1 VTIVSPKLH
10 PILRPDFRI
19 STESYPSL
27 YYLYPPMIS
36 RNTIDLIY
44 QAAIIEDVVGEFVAL
59 KKSGKSYKGLSPFS
73 SERTP
78 SFYVVPSKGIYKD
91 FSSGKGGNVID
102 FLMQH
107 QKLTYPEALRWLAQ
121 RYQIPIE
128 EEEESDVQKQEKT
141 EREQLSR
148 VVEFANNWFQEQLHE
163 TESGQAIGLSYFQER
178 GFRPDTL
185 KTWQLGYAPA
195 GWDHLK
201 KAAEEAGHN
210 LALLVKAG
218 LLKQKEVE
226 ENTDPEA
233 EKKEG
238 RIYDAFRDRVM
249 FTIHSESGKVIAFAG
264 RTLQADL
271 KGAKYINSPE
281 SELFHKSDVLYGLHL
296 AKNTIIKEDVCYLVE
311 GYTDVISL
319 YQAGITNVVASCG
332 TSLTEGHIKKIIRY
346 TKNITVLFDGDAAG
360 IKASLRSIEMILKQG
375 MNVRVV
381 LFPDGDDPDSYARK
395 NDQGT
400 IEHFLKTQAVDFV
413 RFKTQLLLEEAG
425 KDPLKRAELIKDI
438 VQTIAIIPDVIQR
451 EVYLQECSHLLNVSQ
466 ESLIHQLNQ
475 SLKKQKF
482 TPAERQDFPQEQPLP
497 EAGEDPVVVQEP
509 FPTLHIEKE
518 ILRLLLTYG
527 DYSIEL
533 SVDQEDGNIEQYTGS
548 VAELIVTSLEKD
560 QLQLEDETLR
570 KIYFDY
576 VQFLDDL
583 VYPELKHFTFH
594 EDRAVSQSTTDLIAS
609 PHELSKR
616 WEDSYQIYTASEET
630 FLKKACLDVIHRLK
644 LVKVKK
650 LLHETTQK
658 IESLPSE
665 EEEKIFALM
674 QDKAQLEKIK
684 MQLAQYFGTVIL

>member
-1 VTIVSPKLH
+1 
-10 PILRPDFRI
+10 
-19 STESYPSL
+19 
-27 YYLYPPMIS
+27 MIS

-128 EEEESDVQKQEKT
+128 EEEESEVQKQEKT

-163 TESGQAIGLSYFQER
+163 TETGQAIGLSYFQER

-195 GWDHLK
+195 GWDNLK
-201 KAAEEAGHN
+201 KAAETAGHN

-218 LLKQKEVE
+218 LLKQKDVE

-332 TSLTEGHIKKIIRY
+332 TSLTEGHIKKIVRY

-381 LFPDGDDPDSYARK
+381 LFPDGDDPD
-395 NDQGT
+395 
-400 IEHFLKTQAVDFV
+400 
-413 RFKTQLLLEEAG
+413 
-425 KDPLKRAELIKDI
+425 
-438 VQTIAIIPDVIQR
+438 
-451 EVYLQECSHLLNVSQ
+451 
-466 ESLIHQLNQ
+466 
-475 SLKKQKF
+475 
-482 TPAERQDFPQEQPLP
+482 
-497 EAGEDPVVVQEP
+497 
-509 FPTLHIEKE
+509 
-518 ILRLLLTYG
+518 
-527 DYSIEL
+527 
-533 SVDQEDGNIEQYTGS
+533 
-548 VAELIVTSLEKD
+548 
-560 QLQLEDETLR
+560 
-570 KIYFDY
+570 
-576 VQFLDDL
+576 
-583 VYPELKHFTFH
+583 
-594 EDRAVSQSTTDLIAS
+594 
-609 PHELSKR
+609 
-616 WEDSYQIYTASEET
+616 
-630 FLKKACLDVIHRLK
+630 
-644 LVKVKK
+644 
-650 LLHETTQK
+650 
-658 IESLPSE
+658 
-665 EEEKIFALM
+665 
-674 QDKAQLEKIK
+674 
-684 MQLAQYFGTVIL
+684 

>member
-1 VTIVSPKLH
+1 
-10 PILRPDFRI
+10 
-19 STESYPSL
+19 
-27 YYLYPPMIS
+27 MIS

-128 EEEESDVQKQEKT
+128 EEEESEVQKQEKT

-163 TESGQAIGLSYFQER
+163 TDTGKAIGLSYFQER

-185 KTWQLGYAPA
+185 NTWQLGYAPA

-201 KAAEEAGHN
+201 KAAETAGHN

-218 LLKQKEVE
+218 LLKQKDVE

-238 RIYDAFRDRVM
+238 RMYDAFRDRVM

-319 YQAGITNVVASCG
+319 YQTGITNVVASCG
-332 TSLTEGHIKKIIRY
+332 TSLTEGHIKKIVRY

-381 LFPDGDDPDSYARK
+381 LFPDGDDPDSFARK
-395 NDQGT
+395 NDQDT
-400 IEHFLKTQAVDFV
+400 IEHFLKSNAVDFV

-438 VQTIAIIPDVIQR
+438 VNTISIIPDVIQR
-451 EVYLQECSHLLNVSQ
+451 EVYLQECSQLLNVTQ
-466 ESLIHQLNQ
+466 ESLIFQLNQ
-475 SLKKQKF
+475 NLKKQKF
-482 TPAERQDFPQEQPLP
+482 TPAERQNFPEDKP
-497 EAGEDPVVVQEP
+497 EEFTPDAAETAGDP
-509 FPTLHIEKE
+509 FSTLLIEKE

-527 DYSIEL
+527 DYSVEL
-533 SVDQEDGNIEQYTGS
+533 SHEGENGEQENYTGS

-560 QLQLEDETLR
+560 QLHIEDEILK
-570 KIYFDY
+570 KIYHDY
-576 VQFLDDL
+576 VTFLDDL

-594 EDRAVSQSTTDLIAS
+594 EDRGISQSTTDLITT
-609 PHELSKR
+609 PYELSTR
-616 WEDSYQIYTASEET
+616 WEEHQIYTASEES
-630 FLKKACLDVIHRLK
+630 FIKKSCLDVIHRLK

-650 LLHETTQK
+650 LLHETTLK
-658 IESLPSE
+658 IEQLEKE
-665 EEEKIFALM
+665 EEEQVFALM
-674 QDKAQLEKIK
+674 QDKTQLEKIK
-684 MQLAQYFGTVIL
+684 IQLAQYFGTVIL

>member
-1 VTIVSPKLH
+1 
-10 PILRPDFRI
+10 
-19 STESYPSL
+19 
-27 YYLYPPMIS
+27 MIS
-36 RNTIDLIY
+36 RSTIDLIY

-91 FSSGKGGNVID
+91 FSSGKGGNVVD

-128 EEEESDVQKQEKT
+128 EEEESDTQKQEKT

-148 VVEFANNWFQEQLHE
+148 VVEFANNWFQKQLHE
-163 TESGQAIGLSYFQER
+163 TDTGQAIGLSYFQER
-178 GFRPDTL
+178 GFRPETMN
-185 KTWQLGYAPA
+185 TWQLGYAPA

-210 LALLVKAG
+210 LDLFVKAG

-332 TSLTEGHIKKIIRY
+332 TSLTEGHIKKIVRY

-360 IKASLRSIEMILKQG
+360 IKASIRSIEMILKQG

-381 LFPDGDDPDSYARK
+381 LFPDGDDPDSFARK
-395 NDQGT
+395 NDQDT
-400 IEHFLKTQAVDFV
+400 IEQFLKTNAVDFV

-438 VQTIAIIPDVIQR
+438 VQTISIIPDVIQR
-451 EVYLQECSHLLNVSQ
+451 EVYLQECSHLLNVTQ
-466 ESLIHQLNQ
+466 ESLVYQLNQ
-475 SLKKQKF
+475 SLKKQRF
-482 TPAERQDFPQEQPLP
+482 SPAEKQYLPEEPPQEVSPIEAETVQPFSTII
-497 EAGEDPVVVQEP
+497 Q
-509 FPTLHIEKE
+509 EKE
-518 ILRLLLTYG
+518 IIRLLFSFG
-527 DYSIEL
+527 DYPIEW
-533 SVDQEDGNIEQYTGS
+533 VVEQNPEDPEHPITQTIAA
-548 VAELIVTSLEKD
+548 AELIIAALEKD
-560 QLQLEDETLR
+560 NMQLENQLLHDIYQEYIRFIDEMN
-570 KIYFDY
+570 
-576 VQFLDDL
+576 
-583 VYPELKHFTFH
+583 YPDIKHFTYH
-594 EDRAVSQSTTDLIAS
+594 DDSSIRQMVTDLITI
-609 PHELSKR
+609 PNELSKN
-616 WEDSYQIYTASEET
+616 WEAHNIFTET
-630 FLKKACLDVIHRLK
+630 EDRNLTKACLDAVNRLK
-644 LVKVKK
+644 LIKVKK
-650 LLHETTQK
+650 LLHETTQN
-658 IESLPSE
+658 IESLGDNHDS
-665 EEEKIFALM
+665 IFPLLE
-674 QDKAQLEKIK
+674 DKMQLEKIK

>member
-1 VTIVSPKLH
+1 M
-10 PILRPDFRI
+10 LRFFKSQFRI
-19 STESYPSL
+19 STESNPSL
-27 YYLYPPMIS
+27 YYLYRPMIS

-128 EEEESDVQKQEKT
+128 EEEESDTQKQEKT

-148 VVEFANNWFQEQLHE
+148 VVEFANNWFQHQLHE
-163 TESGQAIGLSYFQER
+163 TENGQAIGLSYFQER
-178 GFRPDTL
+178 GFRPETMA
-185 KTWQLGYAPA
+185 TWQLGYAPA

-210 LALLVKAG
+210 LALFVKAG
-218 LLKQKEVE
+218 LLKQKDVE
-226 ENTDPEA
+226 ENSDPEA

-296 AKNTIIKEDVCYLVE
+296 AKNTIVKEDVCYLVE

-332 TSLTEGHIKKIIRY
+332 TSLTEGHIKKIVRY

-381 LFPDGDDPDSYARK
+381 LFPDGDDPDSFARK
-395 NDQGT
+395 NDQDT
-400 IEHFLKTQAVDFV
+400 IEQFLKSNAVDFV
-413 RFKTQLLLEEAG
+413 RFKTKLLLEEAG

-438 VQTIAIIPDVIQR
+438 VQTISIIPDVIQR
-451 EVYLQECSHLLNVSQ
+451 EVYLQECSHLLNVTQ
-466 ESLIHQLNQ
+466 ESLVYQLNQ
-475 SLKKQKF
+475 TLKKQKF
-482 TPAERQDFPQEQPLP
+482 TPAERQVLPTEAPQEAEPVDP
-497 EAGEDPVVVQEP
+497 EIGHSFSTFIQ
-509 FPTLHIEKE
+509 EKE
-518 ILRLLLTYG
+518 IIRLLFSFG
-527 DYSIEL
+527 DYPIEW
-533 SVDQEDGNIEQYTGS
+533 VVEQNPEDPDHPKTQT
-548 VAELIVTSLEKD
+548 VAAAEVIIAALEKD
-560 QLQLEDETLR
+560 NMQLENQLLRDIYQEYMRFIDEMN
-570 KIYFDY
+570 
-576 VQFLDDL
+576 
-583 VYPELKHFTFH
+583 YPDIKHFTYH
-594 EDRAVSQSTTDLIAS
+594 EDPSIRQMVTDLITI
-609 PHELSKR
+609 PNELSKN
-616 WEDSYQIYTASEET
+616 WEAHNIFTET
-630 FLKKACLDVIHRLK
+630 EDRNLTKACLDAVNRLK
-644 LVKVKK
+644 LIKVKK
-650 LLHETTQK
+650 LLQDTTQN
-658 IESLPSE
+658 IEELGDNHDT
-665 EEEKIFALM
+665 IFTLLE
-674 QDKAQLEKIK
+674 DKMQLEKIK

>member
-1 VTIVSPKLH
+1 
-10 PILRPDFRI
+10 
-19 STESYPSL
+19 
-27 YYLYPPMIS
+27 MIS
-36 RNTIDLIY
+36 RSTIDLIY

-128 EEEESDVQKQEKT
+128 EEEESDAQKQEKT

-218 LLKQKEVE
+218 LLKQKDVE
-226 ENTDPEA
+226 ENTDPEG

-238 RIYDAFRDRVM
+238 RMYDAFRDRVM

-296 AKNTIIKEDVCYLVE
+296 AKNTIIKDDVCYLVE

-332 TSLTEGHIKKIIRY
+332 TSLTEGHIKKIVRY

-381 LFPDGDDPDSYARK
+381 LFPDGDDPDSFARK
-395 NDQGT
+395 NDQDT
-400 IEHFLKTQAVDFV
+400 IEHFLKSNAVDFV

-438 VQTIAIIPDVIQR
+438 VQTISIIPDVIQR
-451 EVYLQECSHLLNVSQ
+451 EVYLQECSQLLNVTQ
-466 ESLIHQLNQ
+466 ESLIFQLNQ
-475 SLKKQKF
+475 NLKKQKF
-482 TPAERQDFPQEQPLP
+482 TPAERQDFPEEAP
-497 EAGEDPVVVQEP
+497 EDGAPENDIALQNP
-509 FPTLHIEKE
+509 FNTYLIEKE
-518 ILRLLLTYG
+518 ILRLLLTFG

-533 SVDQEDGNIEQYTGS
+533 SHEAEEGETESYTGS

-560 QLQLEDETLR
+560 QLHFEDDTLK

-576 VQFLDDL
+576 VQFLDEL

-594 EDRAVSQSTTDLIAS
+594 EDREISQSTTDIIAT
-609 PHELSKR
+609 PYELSKR
-616 WEDSYQIYTASEET
+616 WEDYQIYIASEESN
-630 FLKKACLDVIHRLK
+630 LKKACLDAIHRLK
-644 LVKVKK
+644 LTKVKK

-658 IESLPSE
+658 IEHLEKE
-665 EEEKIFALM
+665 EEEQVFALM
-674 QDKAQLEKIK
+674 SDKTQLEKIK
-684 MQLAQYFGTVIL
+684 MQLAHYFGTVIL

>member
-1 VTIVSPKLH
+1 M
-10 PILRPDFRI
+10 RI
-19 STESYPSL
+19 YTEFKRALS
-27 YYLYPPMIS
+27 YLYPPMIS

-128 EEEESDVQKQEKT
+128 EEEESEVQKQEKT

-163 TESGQAIGLSYFQER
+163 SETGQAIGLSYFQER

-201 KAAEEAGHN
+201 KAAETAGHN

-218 LLKQKEVE
+218 LLKQKDVE

-332 TSLTEGHIKKIIRY
+332 TSLTEGHIKKIVRY

-381 LFPDGDDPDSYARK
+381 LFPDGDDPDSFARK
-395 NDQGT
+395 NDQDT
-400 IEHFLKTQAVDFV
+400 IEHFLKSNAVDFV

-438 VQTIAIIPDVIQR
+438 VNTISIIPDVIQR
-451 EVYLQECSHLLNVSQ
+451 EVYLQECSQLLNVTQ
-466 ESLIHQLNQ
+466 ESLIFQLNQ
-475 SLKKQKF
+475 NLKKQKF
-482 TPAERQDFPQEQPLP
+482 TPTERQDFPEEKP
-497 EAGEDPVVVQEP
+497 EEFAPDSAEAAGDP
-509 FPTLHIEKE
+509 FSTLLIEKE

-527 DYSIEL
+527 DYSVEL
-533 SVDQEDGNIEQYTGS
+533 SHEGENGEQENYTGS

-560 QLQLEDETLR
+560 QLQIEDEVLK
-570 KIYFDY
+570 KIYHDY
-576 VQFLDDL
+576 VAFLDDL

-594 EDRAVSQSTTDLIAS
+594 EDRNISQSTTDLITT
-609 PHELSKR
+609 PYELSSR
-616 WEDSYQIYTASEET
+616 WEEHQIYTASEET
-630 FLKKACLDVIHRLK
+630 FIKKACLDVIHRLK

-650 LLHETTQK
+650 LLHETTIQ
-658 IESLPSE
+658 IEQLEKE
-665 EEEKIFALM
+665 EEEKVFALM
-674 QDKAQLEKIK
+674 QDKTQLEKIK
-684 MQLAQYFGTVIL
+684 IQLAQYFGTVIL